1 MYRQSEKILNLVKI
15 YRRESFLCWR
25 PPFPDKSGDPAR
37 TRLKRNRKFI
47 TEITL
52 TAWFY
57 QKQQMAEL
65 EQAVKKIDAKLRML
79 KFTTEEVP
87 RIREKKE
94 LKALERLQKDLEKQ
108 LDGVHEQKV
117 QIQALKIEQGDD
129 PNDVREWTLE
139 IEGQVDV
146 FEKLADNVRVEAR
159 NLREEAL
166 RELRDEEEK
175 KEEEKRNRRYEEEL
189 KFEEAK
195 LKVKRDH
202 EKKLEEDRN
211 KSLKESGA
219 KLPKLTITKFQGTHL
234 G

>member
-1 MYRQSEKILNLVKI
+1 MRV
-15 YRRESFLCWR
+15 SFVGEHH
-25 PPFPDKSGDPAR
+25 FPTKVVTLPENSSQKSH
-37 TRLKRNRKFI
+37 RNH

-94 LKALERLQKDLEKQ
+94 LKALERFQKDLEKQ

-129 PNDVREWTLE
+129 LNDVREWTLE

-146 FEKLADNVRVEAR
+146 FEKLADNVREEAR

-166 RELRDEEEK
+166 REVRDKEEK
-175 KEEEKRNRRYEEEL
+175 REEEKRNRRYEEEL

-195 LKVKRDH
+195 LKVKCDH
-202 EKKLEEDRN
+202 EKK
-211 KSLKESGA
+211 
-219 KLPKLTITKFQGTHL
+219 
-234 G
+234 

>member
-1 MYRQSEKILNLVKI
+1 MSASTISRQK
-15 YRRESFLCWR
+15 WR
-25 PPFPDKSGDPAR
+25 PCQKIHH
-37 TRLKRNRKFI
+37 RNH

-117 QIQALKIEQGDD
+117 QKNKARRRPER
-129 PNDVREWTLE
+129 RERMD
-139 IEGQVDV
+139 IG
-146 FEKLADNVRVEAR
+146 
-159 NLREEAL
+159 
-166 RELRDEEEK
+166 
-175 KEEEKRNRRYEEEL
+175 NRRASRRIR
-189 KFEEAK
+189 KT
-195 LKVKRDH
+195 R
-202 EKKLEEDRN
+202 R
-211 KSLKESGA
+211 
-219 KLPKLTITKFQGTHL
+219 
-234 G
+234 

>member
-1 MYRQSEKILNLVKI
+1 MKIFI
-15 YRRESFLCWR
+15 RESFLCR
-25 PPFPDKSGDPAR
+25 RAPF
-37 TRLKRNRKFI
+37 
-47 TEITL
+47 
-52 TAWFY
+52 
-57 QKQQMAEL
+57 
-65 EQAVKKIDAKLRML
+65 
-79 KFTTEEVP
+79 P

-129 PNDVREWTLE
+129 LNDVREWTLE

-146 FEKLADNVRVEAR
+146 FEILADNVREEAR
-159 NLREEAL
+159 NLGEEAL
-166 RELRDEEEK
+166 REVRDKEEK

-189 KFEEAK
+189 RFEEAK

-211 KSLKESGA
+211 KSLKEWRQV
-219 KLPKLTITKFQGTHL
+219 TQVNHH
-234 G
+234 

>member
-1 MYRQSEKILNLVKI
+1 MYRKSEKILNLVKI

-146 FEKLADNVRVEAR
+146 FEKLADNVSRG
-159 NLREEAL
+159 
-166 RELRDEEEK
+166 
-175 KEEEKRNRRYEEEL
+175 
-189 KFEEAK
+189 
-195 LKVKRDH
+195 
-202 EKKLEEDRN
+202 
-211 KSLKESGA
+211 KESTRGGFTRIERRGG
-219 KLPKLTITKFQGTHL
+219 KERRGEKESSL
-234 G
+234 

>member
-1 MYRQSEKILNLVKI
+1 MEIF
-15 YRRESFLCWR
+15 RRESFLCRR

-117 QIQALKIEQGDD
+117 QIQALKIEQGDY

-146 FEKLADNVRVEAR
+146 FEKLADNVSRG
-159 NLREEAL
+159 
-166 RELRDEEEK
+166 
-175 KEEEKRNRRYEEEL
+175 
-189 KFEEAK
+189 
-195 LKVKRDH
+195 
-202 EKKLEEDRN
+202 
-211 KSLKESGA
+211 KESTRGGFTRIERRG
-219 KLPKLTITKFQGTHL
+219 KERRGEKESSL
-234 G
+234 

>member
-1 MYRQSEKILNLVKI
+1 MRSILEREYHDVYPQVQFPLSASTISRQK
-15 YRRESFLCWR
+15 WR
-25 PPFPDKSGDPAR
+25 PCQKIHH
-37 TRLKRNRKFI
+37 RNH

-94 LKALERLQKDLEKQ
+94 LKGLERLQKDLKKQ

-129 PNDVREWTLE
+129 LNDVREWTLE
-139 IEGQVDV
+139 IENS
-146 FEKLADNVRVEAR
+146 K
-159 NLREEAL
+159 
-166 RELRDEEEK
+166 
-175 KEEEKRNRRYEEEL
+175 
-189 KFEEAK
+189 
-195 LKVKRDH
+195 
-202 EKKLEEDRN
+202 
-211 KSLKESGA
+211 
-219 KLPKLTITKFQGTHL
+219 
-234 G
+234 